1 MGVSNLFEACPHDH
15 AKRVALYSMD
25 VIQAASETLVDM
37 DDPSLGFVQIR
48 AGFHSGPVL
57 AGVVGSRL
65 PKYTLFGDTVN
76 TGKFVLKVSVWFAEL
91 TEHTHHLHQHFSSCH
106 KSSITNG
113 KQLKVWQN
121 SL

>member
-1 MGVSNLFEACPHDH
+1 MVSQLVSLLLFSISGAISYFYMVNSAWMGVSNLFEACPHDH
-15 AKRVALYSMD
+15 TKRVALYSMD

-76 TGKFVLKVSVWFAEL
+76 TGKFVLISGSVIVS
-91 TEHTHHLHQHFSSCH
+91 
-106 KSSITNG
+106 
-113 KQLKVWQN
+113 
-121 SL
+121 